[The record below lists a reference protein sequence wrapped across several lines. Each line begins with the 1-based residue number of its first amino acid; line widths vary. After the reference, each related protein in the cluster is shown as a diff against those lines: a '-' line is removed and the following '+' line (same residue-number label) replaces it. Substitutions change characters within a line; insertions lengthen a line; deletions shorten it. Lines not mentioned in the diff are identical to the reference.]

1 VVGAVSGSPSVLFEE
16 PGRIAYPSWSPDRTK
31 LALVSDWFAYDF
43 VYDIFTIN
51 ADGTNFTA
59 LTDDI
64 FDQIDYVHPSW
75 SPGGTKLAVAIIN
88 HWIGASQYNTQVGVM
103 SGDGSGLTA
112 IISGAD
118 SKTRTSWSADG
129 TKIAYTSLLGSR
141 KDISWVS
148 ADGSASG
155 TIVTNGWNA
164 DWQH

>member
-1 VVGAVSGSPSVLFEE
+1 
-16 PGRIAYPSWSPDRTK
+16 
-31 LALVSDWFAYDF
+31 VSDWFAYDF

-64 FDQIDYVHPSW
+64 FDHFDYLSPGWSPSGTKIAMMIIQTPRDPYYNTQIGVMNSDGSGITKIISGGVMKTKISW
-75 SPGGTKLAVAIIN
+75 SP
-88 HWIGASQYNTQVGVM
+88 
-103 SGDGSGLTA
+103 
-112 IISGAD
+112 
-118 SKTRTSWSADG
+118 DG
-129 TKIAYTSLLGSR
+129 TDIAYTSLSGSG

-155 TIVTNGWNA
+155 IIVTNGWNA